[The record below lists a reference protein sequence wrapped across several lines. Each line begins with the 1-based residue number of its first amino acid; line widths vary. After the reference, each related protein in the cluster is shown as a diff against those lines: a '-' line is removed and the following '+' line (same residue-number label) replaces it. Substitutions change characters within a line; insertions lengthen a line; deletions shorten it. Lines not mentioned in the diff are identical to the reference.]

1 MIERERRRQRQSLR
15 QRGGYITCTKNEIH
29 AHTTTCSIPSLVVG
43 FVHREKKERERKERE
58 RALYFVY
65 IVKFFGS

>member
-1 MIERERRRQRQSLR
+1 MRYTRTLL
-15 QRGGYITCTKNEIH
+15 
-29 AHTTTCSIPSLVVG
+29 LVEFNLSSSVLYT
-43 FVHREKKERERKERE
+43 EKRKRERERKERE

>member
-43 FVHREKKERERKERE
+43 FVHREKKERERAKGERE
-58 RALYFVY
+58 RFTLY
-65 IVKFFGS
+65 I